1 MEKVF
6 AINNRKKT
14 KKLAQVAEILSI
26 LSSAPLPGGETV
38 FRRCEG
44 LCFICGDPTD
54 GAHNAKDGSA

>member
-14 KKLAQVAEILSI
+14 KKLAHVAEILSI
-26 LSSAPLPGGETV
+26 LSSAPLPGGEAV

-44 LCFICGDPTD
+44 LCFICGDL
-54 GAHNAKDGSA
+54 